1 MNEQIPVKTVTPVKV
16 HKPEGRPEGKRHD
29 SRSRIYVRAVQGPL
43 ETFRRMFGLFFLGL
57 FAIIPWI
64 QYNGHQ
70 AVLLDIGEQR
80 FTIFSLTLWP
90 QDLTLLAYIFIV
102 SAFALFFVTTFAGR
116 VWCGFMCPQTT
127 WVYIYTWFE
136 EKFEG
141 PRNKRIALD
150 ARKMD
155 ADKFLRKTAKHTAWV
170 LVALLTSLTFV
181 GYFTPVD
188 ELFIDFVT
196 FNTSFWA
203 GLSVIFFAVCTYGN
217 AGYMREIM
225 CTHICPYARFQSA
238 MFDKDT
244 FTVSYDAKRG
254 EQRGPR
260 PRKLSHEQVKEK
272 GLGDCIDCNLCVQV
286 CPTGIDIR
294 NGLQYECIN
303 CGACVDA
310 CNGVMDKMG
319 YPKGLISFTSEEE
332 LAGGKTHILRP
343 KLIGYF
349 VVLVVM
355 TGLLFANIW
364 MRSPTEVDIIRDR
377 NSLYRET
384 NEGLIE
390 NVYTIKVLNKTQQ
403 TQTYSIAVKGL
414 PDYKYIGE
422 QTVTV
427 EGGAVYSTPISVA
440 TDAYNLEDTV
450 TDIFISVTTTI
461 DGESVT
467 VDEPTKF
474 LYR

>member
-1 MNEQIPVKTVTPVKV
+1 
-16 HKPEGRPEGKRHD
+16 
-29 SRSRIYVRAVQGPL
+29 
-43 ETFRRMFGLFFLGL
+43 
-57 FAIIPWI
+57 
-64 QYNGHQ
+64 
-70 AVLLDIGEQR
+70 
-80 FTIFSLTLWP
+80 
-90 QDLTLLAYIFIV
+90 
-102 SAFALFFVTTFAGR
+102 
-116 VWCGFMCPQTT
+116 
-127 WVYIYTWFE
+127 
-136 EKFEG
+136 
-141 PRNKRIALD
+141 
-150 ARKMD
+150 
-155 ADKFLRKTAKHTAWV
+155 
-170 LVALLTSLTFV
+170 
-181 GYFTPVD
+181 
-188 ELFIDFVT
+188 
-196 FNTSFWA
+196 
-203 GLSVIFFAVCTYGN
+203 
-217 AGYMREIM
+217 
-225 CTHICPYARFQSA
+225 
-238 MFDKDT
+238 
-244 FTVSYDAKRG
+244 
-254 EQRGPR
+254 
-260 PRKLSHEQVKEK
+260 
-272 GLGDCIDCNLCVQV
+272 
-286 CPTGIDIR
+286 
-294 NGLQYECIN
+294 
-303 CGACVDA
+303 
-310 CNGVMDKMG
+310 MDKMG